1 MRFFTPLTCTAFFLS
16 ILLCSC
22 SNDDSKTEEAVK
34 TEPLCNIT
42 SITDNWYLDTQFGT
56 PNTSEFAFDAQ
67 GRIILAPVGSRQI
80 SFEYYTD
87 RIILKYSNEAPNT
100 VTDYYT
106 LNDKKLITHL
116 VRRAMNTYFGDTELK
131 DYMVLDFIYNNEG
144 YLTAIKEGD
153 KQSTFTY
160 TDGNLTNINDK
171 LKDEDTNYVFS
182 YNTNETFQALPLA
195 YLTPIYHMRS
205 LHRIPTPSHNPT
217 GMAILTSA
225 GYFGKLPKNQIKSIA
240 TYSFT
245 YTKNDKKQ
253 IIKLKTV
260 DSEES
265 IDSTVYKFNYLCK

>member
-1 MRFFTPLTCTAFFLS
+1 MKIFNQLICTTFFLS
-16 ILLCSC
+16 ILLYSC
-22 SNDDSKTEEAVK
+22 SNDDSKTEESSK
-34 TEPLCNIT
+34 TEPVCNIVSFT
-42 SITDNWYLDTQFGT
+42 NNWYRDTQSGT
-56 PNTSEFAFDAQ
+56 PATSEFAFDAQ
-67 GRIILAPVGSRQI
+67 GRIILAPVGGRQI
-80 SFEYYTD
+80 SFEYYAD
-87 RIILKYSNEAPNT
+87 SIILKYSNEAPNT

-116 VRRAMNTYFGDTELK
+116 VRKAMNTYFGDTELK
-131 DYMVLDFIYNNEG
+131 DYLVLDFIYDNEG

-160 TDGNLTNINDK
+160 KDGNLTNIHDK
-171 LKDEDTNYVFS
+171 LKNENTNYAFS

-205 LHRIPTPSHNPT
+205 LHRIPTPSNNPT
-217 GMAILTSA
+217 GMAILTAA

-253 IIKLKTV
+253 VTKLKTF